1 MKLPSIRLPRFV
13 HAFAWAVATALI
25 HRAFPAHAA
34 TIYWDGTGTG
44 WDSTSNWSTAVGAT
58 TLDPGAVPGAADV
71 ATFSISSITATAQK
85 VNLNADPFFAW
96 LSFLGSNP
104 CTRALLG
111 GGKLQL
117 CGLSARAAVQIFLV
131 GTHDKGG
138 TQRRRF
144 AGNLFAPP
152 LG

>member
-1 MKLPSIRLPRFV
+1 VNPLRSSSRSFV
-13 HAFAWAVATALI
+13 HAFTQVLASALAIGANTARSQPIFATVLA
-25 HRAFPAHAA
+25 
-34 TIYWDGTGTG
+34 
-44 WDSTSNWSTAVGAT
+44 AVGT
-58 TLDPGAVPGAADV
+58 PPAACPPPSV
-71 ATFSISSITATAQK
+71 APPIRSRSKVRRFVQPAPSPRRRRSI
-85 VNLNADPFFAW
+85 LNADPFFAW

-131 GTHDKGG
+131 GTHGKGG
-138 TQRRRF
+138 IQRRRF
-144 AGNLFAPP
+144 VGNLFAPP